1 MLKGIQTIVNSIYK
15 ISSIKDL
22 FINDKISKEKEKK
35 LAKFS
40 LIVLNHQNTLL
51 NSAFN
56 QIYLS
61 KFIFNTNKIS
71 ILLKLQ
77 NKTISPAF

>member
-71 ILLKLQ
+71 ILL
-77 NKTISPAF
+77 

>member
-1 MLKGIQTIVNSIYK
+1 MLKGIQKIVNSIYK